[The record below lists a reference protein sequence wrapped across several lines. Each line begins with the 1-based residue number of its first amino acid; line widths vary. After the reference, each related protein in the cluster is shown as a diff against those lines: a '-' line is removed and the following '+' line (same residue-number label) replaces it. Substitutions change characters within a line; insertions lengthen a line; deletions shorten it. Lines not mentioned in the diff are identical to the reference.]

1 MMPKCRFAFRD
12 TDHEA
17 LSFPDRSAPRQ
28 IASNR
33 RSLAPPFHED
43 AVLWKGTATSGLIW
57 VRSSRVHECEILSF
71 EGKTGLTLAQL
82 RKLSGLFSNVT
93 EDSALQ
99 MRREGC
105 SMCSYM
111 LHDSHAELKPR
122 TE

>member
-1 MMPKCRFAFRD
+1 M
-12 TDHEA
+12 
-17 LSFPDRSAPRQ
+17 Q
-28 IASNR
+28 
-33 RSLAPPFHED
+33 
-43 AVLWKGTATSGLIW
+43 WKGTATSGRIW
-57 VRSSRVHECEILSF
+57 VRPSRVHEREILLF
-71 EGKTGLTLAQL
+71 DGKTALTLAQL